1 MDGDTDPAQLCQAL
15 ARRARNAGAEVYRNA
30 PAHAGSSLMQG
41 NKVVGTVT
49 SADWGHRV
57 GINLAY
63 AFVEP
68 QVVSVGSMMQ
78 LDMYGDLVAV
88 EVMAQSPYDPEFDLM
103 RC

>member
-1 MDGDTDPAQLCQAL
+1 
-15 ARRARNAGAEVYRNA
+15 
-30 PAHAGSSLMQG
+30 MQG